1 MPQSSPSP
9 TLADLLTLAAA
20 LEDDRRLPDPQR
32 RARDRELASALAPL
46 KRQPARQL
54 TAWARAVADRA
65 PQVAQAHHQAA
76 AAQAWAVLLAA
87 GLGTLLGVGVAL
99 GVFYYDGSSRI
110 NVLAV
115 LAVFVLLPLLLLV
128 PLLIAMLPARVAGAL
143 PGVGPL
149 AELCRGVSV
158 GRLAA
163 AGLRLLPRGMRDQLA
178 WTSERLGTQR
188 ALYAHVRKWAI
199 LAWSQVFAVM
209 IIAAAI
215 VTLLVLVVFTD
226 LAFGWSTTLDV
237 DAADVHRLTT
247 ALATPWAATGRAVPS
262 RELVEASRYFRLGA
276 AARPPADPAALGA
289 WWRFLVAAMA
299 CYGLGPRV
307 VMLGVCLAARRRA
320 VHAALRAT
328 PGAGAV
334 LRRLHQTAV
343 AFDAEGDAE
352 PPRPQTAG
360 MATIADAPPADTLIV
375 WADAPLDEAPAAW
388 RSASTQ
394 ALRAGGNT
402 SVTEDRAVIETAA
415 SRAGDGS
422 EGAVGLIVK
431 AWEPPMG
438 ELLDFL
444 RELRGALGEGAEVT
458 VLPVGEATAGQRA
471 AWPRR
476 LATLRDPWL
485 GVVEPTA
492 SADSAEVPH
501 A

>member
-1 MPQSSPSP
+1 MADAPPSP
-9 TLADLLTLAAA
+9 TLADLVTLAAA
-20 LEDDRRLPDPQR
+20 LRQDQRLPEAQR
-32 RARDRELASALAPL
+32 RSLDRELGPAVSTLRV
-46 KRQPARQL
+46 KPARQL
-54 TAWARAVADRA
+54 TAWARAVADRT
-65 PQVAQAHHQAA
+65 PEVARAHRQAS

-115 LAVFVLLPLLLLV
+115 LAVFVLLPLLLLL
-128 PLLIAMLPARVAGAL
+128 PLLIAMLPARLASAV

-158 GRLAA
+158 GRVAA
-163 AGLRLLPRGMRDQLA
+163 AGVRLLPRGMRDRLA
-178 WTSERLGTQR
+178 WTADTLGSQR
-188 ALYAHVRKWAI
+188 TLYAHVQKWAI

-209 IIAAAI
+209 FTAAAI
-215 VTLLVLVVFTD
+215 VTLLVLVVLTD

-237 DAADVHRLTT
+237 EAADVHRLTD
-247 ALATPWAATGRAVPS
+247 ALATPWAATGQAVPG
-262 RELVEASRYFRLGA
+262 RELVEASRYFRMDA
-276 AARPPADPAALGA
+276 AQPPPADPAALGA

-299 CYGLGPRV
+299 CYGLLPRV
-307 VMLGVCLAARRRA
+307 VMLGVCLAVRRRA

-352 PPRPQTAG
+352 TPRPPAPD
-360 MATIADAPPADTLIV
+360 MATITNAPAADVLII
-375 WADAPLDEAPAAW
+375 WADAPIEAAPSDW
-388 RSASTQ
+388 QVSTD
-394 ALRAGGNT
+394 RRMPAGGKT
-402 SVTEDRAVIETAA
+402 SVAGDRAVIEAAA
-415 SRAGDGS
+415 SRAGDG
-422 EGAVGLIVK
+422 AVGVLVK

-444 RELRGALGEGAEVT
+444 RALREALGDGVEVT

-485 GVVEPTA
+485 RVVEPTT